1 LQVKTRN
8 RSNSVKIGQTRK
20 IGSILPSL
28 TDFEFKSDLTRY
40 IYIYIYIYMLTHKII
55 RFYEST
61 RDFDKY
67 ATKYPYTTKER
78 DESALTVSLCGFM
91 VRVGLFFTKK
101 EQGTDRKE
109 TINVPRTRHSLIW
122 KNLHKKLQ
130 EKKEKDEEMG
140 FELVAG
146 INDVV

>member
-8 RSNSVKIGQTRK
+8 RSNLVKISQTRK

-28 TDFEFKSDLTRY
+28 IDFEFKPDLTRY
-40 IYIYIYIYMLTHKII
+40 IYILTHKII

-61 RDFDKY
+61 RDFDNN

-122 KNLHKKLQ
+122 KNLQKKFQ
-130 EKKEKDEEMG
+130 EKKEKEEEMG